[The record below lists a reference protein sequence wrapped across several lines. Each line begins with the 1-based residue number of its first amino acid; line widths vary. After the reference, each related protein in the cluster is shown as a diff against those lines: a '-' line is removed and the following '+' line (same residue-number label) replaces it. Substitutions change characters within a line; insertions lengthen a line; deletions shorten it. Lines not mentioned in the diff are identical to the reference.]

1 MRIMTDNLESIQKA
15 EDKTKDFN
23 RPLVLCIL
31 LLFLT
36 VMTGI
41 IAIGLDDMECLL
53 RWDLALFVL
62 GMAVLPFTSV
72 LFGRIHP
79 GTYFFGKTIGLAICA
94 YITWLFASI
103 GVVGFTVT
111 SCIVFLIIT
120 AVAVYGIAI
129 YIYKKKKATFF
140 LSFSLETVLGCELIF
155 LIILL
160 FFTWYLEHRVPST
173 ETERMMNYAFM
184 VTLSKSSTMPP
195 ADLWAAGDSLN
206 YYYFG
211 HYLITYL
218 SKLSF
223 VDPSVGYT
231 LGMNTIATFCCVFS
245 YMIVAMLLA
254 LNSRCSRLLCN
265 IGGLVGGVAV
275 TFCGNMHYVI
285 FYKIAPM
292 LWEILRIEGQKPSY
306 WFANSTRYIGYIPQ
320 NDLDKTITEFPIYSF
335 LIGDLHAHVID
346 IMMTLTIMGLLIAY
360 SANDR
365 IATGRRAQGTEDVT
379 IWKRL
384 ICDVTDSRLLLIAF
398 LLGISAMSNFWN
410 YPIYFVV
417 SLCIITATSI
427 KRNGING
434 YTCVMLL
441 PVGLIFFGISQLE
454 MLPFSLSF
462 DMMFNGVRLCQIHSR
477 FYQLVVLWGLPVSVL
492 IIFAFYLFV
501 GRKKGRIQFSDILTM
516 LIGLSGVGLVIMAE
530 IVFLADIYISS
541 FPRCNTMF
549 KLTYQTFIFFGIV
562 MGYCIVRVLS
572 DGIDDISGIK
582 EYVSERRIRTA
593 MSVCAFLLV
602 CTLGYFFT
610 AGRMW
615 FGKLK
620 FSSYKGLDCTLQLKE
635 DLAQEMDAVDWI
647 NENITGDE
655 VILVSY
661 GDSYTN
667 SCMIPVLT
675 GHPTVVGWSTHEWLW
690 RNSRDYVTDRQID
703 VRDIYEGTDAYEV
716 ERLITK
722 YGIDYI
728 YVGPMEYEKFG
739 YLNIELLESLG
750 EVVYRDNNAG
760 SVLIRVRGS

>member
-15 EDKTKDFN
+15 EDKTKGFN
-23 RPLVLCIL
+23 RPLVLCI

-120 AVAVYGIAI
+120 AVAVYGIAF
-129 YIYKKKKATFF
+129 YTYKKKKTLL
-140 LSFSLETVLGCELIF
+140 LSIFSLETVLGCELIF

-223 VDPSVGYT
+223 VDPSAGYT

-254 LNSRCSRLLCN
+254 LNSKCSRLLCN

-365 IATGRRAQGTEDVT
+365 IATGGRAQGTEDVT

-398 LLGISAMSNFWN
+398 VLGISAMTNFWN

-441 PVGLIFFGISQLE
+441 PVGLIFIGISQLVL
-454 MLPFSLSF
+454 LPFSLSF
-462 DMMFNGVRLCQIHSR
+462 DMMFNGVRLCQMHSK

>member
-15 EDKTKDFN
+15 EDKTMDFN

-120 AVAVYGIAI
+120 AVAVYGIAF
-129 YIYKKKKATFF
+129 YTYKKKKTLL
-140 LSFSLETVLGCELIF
+140 LSIFSLETVLGCELIF

-223 VDPSVGYT
+223 VDPSAGYT

-398 LLGISAMSNFWN
+398 VLGISAMTNFWN

-441 PVGLIFFGISQLE
+441 PVGLIFIGISQLVL
-454 MLPFSLSF
+454 LPFSLSF
-462 DMMFNGVRLCQIHSR
+462 DMMFNGVRLCQMHSK

-501 GRKKGRIQFSDILTM
+501 GRKKGRIQFSDILIM

-572 DGIDDISGIK
+572 DGINDISGIK